1 MIDCLVNDQKSI
13 MDVVS
18 LLNINSWILAV
29 VAVQI
34 QSELVGNC
42 LGDNLGCH
50 AVFLNGRK
58 ICDN

>member
-18 LLNINSWILAV
+18 LLNINSRILTV
-29 VAVQI
+29 VAIQI
-34 QSELVGNC
+34 QSELIGNC

-50 AVFLNGRK
+50 VGFSFGK
-58 ICDN
+58 CY